1 MDSVIGFQVCLFE
14 PAAAAEANSKLGCRH
29 TKNQAKIKRK
39 VVSEEHPATINYLGC
54 ILKSFNKLTH
64 THTHTKTDIIVTI
77 DEMIQF
83 T

>member
-14 PAAAAEANSKLGCRH
+14 PAAAAKANSKLGYRH

-54 ILKSFNKLTH
+54 FLKSFNKLIYTLTH
-64 THTHTKTDIIVTI
+64 IKTDIIVTV